1 MEAGNKLIKALR
13 FFNFD
18 SNIKTQVIKNG
29 ANSNVYI
36 VGENQYIL
44 KFYRTDNN
52 QPSRLDREFYA
63 LKLFAENKIENVP
76 KIIGISSELN
86 CSLMTYIDGT
96 SINVLQTELID
107 EFANFYKKLLN
118 ISIEYKKNTFESIDA
133 CPNINT
139 LLSQVNNR
147 IVNLEKEDNLK
158 LKVILDIIKS
168 HLSYI
173 KSKIFENF
181 YNNLKTEFSVVDFG
195 INNVILNQ
203 KNLYFIDFEFFGL
216 DNPVHLISDTIAHPA
231 NNLNL
236 DEQLDLYNKFL
247 KCHDNQDEISN
258 AFIGNNLIF
267 DLKWCLI
274 MLNPFLSN
282 YVLNVN
288 EEERELKKKLQL
300 EKVINKISQIEQ
312 KMKNEKFLR

>member
-1 MEAGNKLIKALR
+1 LN
-13 FFNFD
+13 FFKFD
-18 SNIKTQVIKNG
+18 ANIKTQVIRNG

-52 QPSRLDREFYA
+52 QPGRLDRESFA
-63 LKLFAENKIENVP
+63 LNLFDENKIENVP

-86 CSLMTYIDGT
+86 CSLMRYIDGT
-96 SINVLQTELID
+96 SITVLQPELRD
-107 EFANFYKKLLN
+107 EFANFYNKLLN
-118 ISIEYKKNTFESIDA
+118 IPIKYKKNAFDSIDA
-133 CPNINT
+133 CPKVST

-147 IVNLEKEDNLK
+147 ILNLEKENNPQ
-158 LKVILDIIKS
+158 LKVILDLIQS

-173 KSKIFENF
+173 KSKISENS
-181 YNNLKTEFSVVDFG
+181 YNNLKSEFSVVDFG
-195 INNVILNQ
+195 ISNVILN
-203 KNLYFIDFEFFGL
+203 KGHLYFIDFEFFGL

-236 DEQLDLYNKFL
+236 HEQSILYKKFL
-247 KCHDNQDEISN
+247 NCHNNQDEISN
-258 AFIGNNLIF
+258 AFNGHNLIF
-267 DLKWCLI
+267 DIKWCLI

-282 YVLNVN
+282 YVLNYN

-300 EKVINKISQIEQ
+300 EKVNMKISVIEQ
-312 KMKNEKFLR
+312 KMQNDNFLS

>member
-18 SNIKTQVIKNG
+18 SNIKTQVIRNG

-52 QPSRLDREFYA
+52 QPSRLEREFYA
-63 LKLFAENKIENVP
+63 LNLFAENKIENVP
-76 KIIGISSELN
+76 EIIGISSELN

-147 IVNLEKEDNLK
+147 ILNLEKEDNLQ

-173 KSKIFENF
+173 ESKIVENF

-236 DEQLDLYNKFL
+236 DEQLNLYNKFL